1 MHDFDYDVLQKKRI
15 ARNAQYK
22 RNGSKS
28 RKCPM
33 STDYMTPKQWRE
45 RCGEIVTYKLSEP
58 MDWITFL
65 GAPADIQ
72 KEYLTKTIERFGAT
86 ATDLA
91 KMFKI
96 DARTVSKFC
105 AKPEIGIHFTAGKRM
120 SKENKERF
128 NEFLGIEPIR
138 ETEPVAVEEEIAHKT
153 EEAPVPVKAEIP
165 FEPAKTPSMTM
176 TEFSLSFNGVVD
188 VEMIYNSLR
197 SIIPRGSEVKIDIL
211 CTVS

>member
-1 MHDFDYDVLQKKRI
+1 
-15 ARNAQYK
+15 
-22 RNGSKS
+22 
-28 RKCPM
+28 M

-72 KEYLTKTIERFGAT
+72 KEYLTKTIERFGTT

-128 NEFLGIEPIR
+128 NEFLGVEPIQEPEVIHIVDEVVR
-138 ETEPVAVEEEIAHKT
+138 NVETEPILVDPAVTVAEPTSE
-153 EEAPVPVKAEIP
+153 PVR
-165 FEPAKTPSMTM
+165 TPGMAM
-176 TEFSLSFNGVVD
+176 TEFSLSFSGKAD
-188 VEMIYNSLR
+188 LRMIYNSLVA
-197 SIIPRGSEVKIDIL
+197 IIPDGADIKIDIQ
-211 CTVS
+211 CSISN